1 MGIYYLEEFLINLSS
16 AIIES
21 SSEGPSYNP
30 ILCPQNHELT
40 SFEVPSDEYCC
51 NLCEMEM
58 DELQICWNC
67 RDCNFDMCSSCHEV
81 ALNGSWETLPL
92 WYRLLLE
99 STKSPSNSA
108 NGIMDNNSHSKG
120 VTIQSLDWL
129 NDADIA
135 AVVTRILQ
143 GIEELKSEQ
152 RSTEALTQSSILI
165 LASDVTYSS
174 ASTAAFFHC
183 LKKIME
189 TLESLELQSIEG
201 VDSNSHVI
209 TLLLAH
215 HERTKETTQL
225 LQDHLNESRW
235 NYQVVHQEQL
245 TEPPT
250 VDIQDDDNNY
260 EQRGEGGQ
268 VTIYRVELNGRQKIE
283 TEN

>member
-1 MGIYYLEEFLINLSS
+1 
-16 AIIES
+16 
-21 SSEGPSYNP
+21 
-30 ILCPQNHELT
+30 
-40 SFEVPSDEYCC
+40 
-51 NLCEMEM
+51 
-58 DELQICWNC
+58 
-67 RDCNFDMCSSCHEV
+67 
-81 ALNGSWETLPL
+81 
-92 WYRLLLE
+92 
-99 STKSPSNSA
+99 
-108 NGIMDNNSHSKG
+108 MDNNSHSKG